1 MFDFLKKKI
10 NNFTSKLTEKL
21 KEKQAEETEKIIQ
34 EAEQET
40 KTDSKTETAEEIPE
54 TVQEKLQEAIQEKA
68 LTEAAEKETSLQE
81 SRELKEEKAP
91 EEPASIETAKEAEE
105 KQTAPEKEIKQEK
118 ETEINEEL
126 KETLRELRESKG
138 RELEAK
144 QRATSSLKSF
154 LLGAVKIDEKDLEEF
169 LSEFELS
176 LLESDVDQ
184 ETAQEI
190 IKEIKKELIGRKLGR
205 GENLTE
211 FLKKEIKTVLEKIMK
226 NEEINLMKKIEGKK
240 PFIILMLGPNGAGKT
255 TSIAKLTNM
264 LQEKGKKVV
273 LASADTFRAGA
284 IEQIET
290 HAKRLGTRVIRHDYK
305 ADPAAV
311 AFDAVKA
318 AMADK
323 ADVVLIDSAGR
334 QETTKNLM
342 EELKKII
349 RVAKPDL
356 KIFVGEALSGNTLLE
371 QATKFN
377 EELGLDGF
385 ILTKIDTD
393 AKGGTSI
400 SLLHKLKKPII
411 YVGTGQEYKDF
422 QEFHSRFILDRI
434 IN

>member
-54 TVQEKLQEAIQEKA
+54 TVQEKLQETTQEKA
-68 LTEAAEKETSLQE
+68 LKEAA
-81 SRELKEEKAP
+81 
-91 EEPASIETAKEAEE
+91 E

-144 QRATSSLKSF
+144 QRVTSSLKSF

-211 FLKKEIKTVLEKIMK
+211 LLKKEIKTVLEKIMK

-264 LQEKGKKVV
+264 LQEKEKKVV

-334 QETTKNLM
+334 QETNKNLM